1 LRALQLRIAEA
12 NADMEL
18 QRRKGYPDIAPAFG
32 YTRQYQEAA
41 MAMPDANSWSASVTM
56 SMPIYNRNQGNQAK
70 ASAKASQSRFEFR
83 AGQVDLMAE
92 VQTVVQ
98 ELDTARA
105 NADAIAKEQLQIARQ
120 VRDSINTAYS
130 IGGRPLLDVLD
141 AQRNF
146 SQTYSLYV
154 MSRANYWRAVYK
166 YNSVLGQQILQP

>member
-1 LRALQLRIAEA
+1 
-12 NADMEL
+12 
-18 QRRKGYPDIAPAFG
+18 
-32 YTRQYQEAA
+32 